1 MYSQLFRRETSRRLR
16 AVKVQVIDLY
26 LESRFHWLDH
36 YSRPSREG
44 LMATMDMLA
53 EAVERDD
60 VTWYRAYCAE
70 QMVELIQQGTAPIA
84 VLAAGDLLYDVVLRF
99 LTPDQRD
106 LVAGIV
112 YAERTQR
119 QSIVYDSVMAGAQER
134 GA

>member
-16 AVKVQVIDLY
+16 AIRVQVIDLY

-44 LMATMDMLA
+44 LMATMEMLA

-60 VTWYRAYCAE
+60 VTWYRDYCAE
-70 QMVELIQQGTAPIA
+70 QMVTLIEQGTAPIA
-84 VLAAGDLLYDVVLRF
+84 ILAAGDLLYDVVLRF
-99 LTPDQRD
+99 LTRDQRD

-119 QSIVYDSVMAGAQER
+119 QSIVYDSVMVNAQER